1 MIAADFVAR
10 VSAALGSR
18 AEVRVRLC
26 GGRWY
31 VLVATAG
38 DVVTMGAVGR
48 SLDEAC
54 DRIAGALLEVP
65 S

>member
-1 MIAADFVAR
+1 MSAADFVAR
-10 VSAALGSR
+10 MSAALGAR
-18 AEVRVRLC
+18 AELRVRLC

-38 DVVTMGAVGR
+38 DAVTMGAVGR

-54 DRIAGALLEVP
+54 ERLAGALLEAA